1 MNMPQPPTAGGE
13 AELIRR
19 VCGGEREAFC
29 ELVHPYERMI
39 YVTAISVLKNPAD
52 AEDVAQ
58 EAMLKAFTKLA
69 SFRGESRFSTW
80 LIQITYN
87 EAKMKLRRG
96 RPNLFESI
104 DDPKEGQDGDYWP
117 RDFADWRPIP
127 SDTLERDE
135 ERRALENAI
144 DSLQP
149 AYREVL
155 VLRDVQGFS
164 IEETSTVLGVSK
176 PNIKTRL
183 LRARLMLRDTLAP
196 GLDGSWSRRQNYRK
210 VRPW

>member
-1 MNMPQPPTAGGE
+1 MPQPPTAGGE

-29 ELVHPYERMI
+29 ELVHPYERMV

-87 EAKMKLRRG
+87 EARLSRGESGHIFSSRLTIHKKDKTVTIGPKTLLIGVPSLPKPWKMTKIGAHFKMR
-96 RPNLFESI
+96 SI
-104 DDPKEGQDGDYWP
+104 HC
-117 RDFADWRPIP
+117 
-127 SDTLERDE
+127 
-135 ERRALENAI
+135 
-144 DSLQP
+144 
-149 AYREVL
+149 
-155 VLRDVQGFS
+155 
-164 IEETSTVLGVSK
+164 
-176 PNIKTRL
+176 
-183 LRARLMLRDTLAP
+183 
-196 GLDGSWSRRQNYRK
+196 SRRTG
-210 VRPW
+210 PC